1 MAAAQADPEMIKVV
15 GPYQAM
21 LALPSS
27 LDAVQARAR
36 DIYASGWHP
45 PKPPGPTRDELADL
59 VTAAADTHGHPAKD
73 AALSAATAPGPAMT
87 EPPRQTRVYPPF
99 GAAMAV
105 CDRVAVMFKIWL
117 TCPWIRVR
125 PAK

>member
-36 DIYASGWHP
+36 DICASDWHP
-45 PKPPGPTRDELADL
+45 PIPPAQ
-59 VTAAADTHGHPAKD
+59 
-73 AALSAATAPGPAMT
+73 PGT
-87 EPPRQTRVYPPF
+87 S
-99 GAAMAV
+99 
-105 CDRVAVMFKIWL
+105 
-117 TCPWIRVR
+117 
-125 PAK
+125 